1 LAVLLGD
8 LRERIKDQPVIGRV
22 REGRFEGKVYLV
34 GGAIREIMLHGSPK
48 DYDFVIDN
56 EADLGRMEAVFSASS
71 FILGKKP
78 IQTHRLVVKDLFVDI
93 NVCREPI
100 EDDLRRRD
108 FTMNAIAYDVEGDR
122 VLDPLGGI
130 GDLAEKII
138 RYPAKRVLCDDPLRM
153 LKAIRHFA
161 TLEGFSLDRDLV
173 AAIREFKSLIHEAAP
188 ERVKHEMDQI
198 VTSPGAFRGMRM
210 MEETGLIFEVFPEL
224 AGLKNLDEEKG
235 FVLETYGH
243 TVDGF
248 KYLKRYGD
256 LYGLHE
262 KSIRDAGYAL
272 LFHDLG
278 KAFTFS
284 YDEEKGV
291 VHFFYHER
299 HSRDMAASIMESL
312 RFSAAEVKAVLA
324 LIENHMRIFLI
335 SGSESTERAV
345 RRLVYKMGDLT
356 PVLIVLSMCDMYG
369 SSGGTENPST
379 RQVGEKCRDILR
391 MYYEWKKE
399 PLPRLISG
407 DDLLGIGFRSG
418 PLVGMVLAEIRE
430 KQISGE
436 ISTRGEALVYAG
448 TFLTPSAD

>member
-1 LAVLLGD
+1 VAVLLGD
-8 LRERIKDQPVIGRV
+8 LRERIKDQPVIMKV
-22 REGRFEGKVYLV
+22 REGRFEGNVYLV
-34 GGAIREIMLHGSPK
+34 GGAIREIALHGSPK

-56 EADLGRMEAVFSASS
+56 ETDLGRMETIFSASS

-78 IQTHRLVVKDLFVDI
+78 IQTRRLVVRDLSVDI
-93 NVCREPI
+93 NVCHEPI

-122 VLDPLGGI
+122 VLDPLGGSR
-130 GDLAEKII
+130 DLAEKVI
-138 RYPAKRVLCDDPLRM
+138 RYPAKRVLPDDPLRM

-161 TLEGFSLDRDLV
+161 TLEGFSLDRELM
-173 AAIREFKSLIHEAAP
+173 AAIRELKGLIHEAAP

-198 VTSPGAFRGMRM
+198 VTSPGAFRGLRM
-210 MEETGLIFEVFPEL
+210 MEETGLIFELFPGLE
-224 AGLKNLDEEKG
+224 GLKNLDKEKG

-248 KYLKRYGD
+248 KYLRRYAD
-256 LYGLHE
+256 LYGLHDR
-262 KSIRDAGYAL
+262 SIRDVGYAL

-284 YDEEKGV
+284 YDKEKEA

-299 HSRDMAASIMESL
+299 RSRDMAASIMESL
-312 RFSAAEVKAVLA
+312 RFSAAEMKAVLA

-356 PVLIVLSMCDMYG
+356 PALIVLSMCDMYG

-379 RQVGEKCRDILR
+379 RQVGEKCGGILR

-399 PLPRLISG
+399 PLPRLIKG
-407 DDLLGIGFRSG
+407 DDLLGIGFQSG
-418 PLVGMVLAEIRE
+418 PLVGMVLADIRE

-436 ISTRGEALVYAG
+436 ISAREEALRYAR
-448 TFLTPSAD
+448 TFLPPPAG